1 MVVLATHRKIPSNT
15 ICTFPG
21 VAKAFVLKYRN
32 KFKTSGTAAIFA
44 PQTKSNRKIDDSDL
58 RNAVFGLLH
67 EPPTNHG
74 INRTSW
80 TMPLLSRVLK
90 ENGRQIGTA
99 VIAKMI
105 KGAGYKAKFRSLE
118 PDRSCRPPP
127 SESLTVWPVLGIAAP
142 IAESSVSICWP
153 RVSAPSA
160 KANNGLRPGFKPRFL
175 ASFFSTCRSSAPAG
189 RDLSWRRQHQ
199 RNITGR
205 GPCELQTPPAGT
217 EGGNIREGEPK
228 NPHPIEGRRAD
239 Q

>member
-1 MVVLATHRKIPSNT
+1 MRLPSLRRLALLPQLRPLLTNLLHRELGDIPDLAVLLQHLHNGRLRDRNRAMVVLATHRKIPSKT
-15 ICTFPG
+15 ICAFLG

-99 VIAKMI
+99 VMEMARINQLE
-105 KGAGYKAKFRSLE
+105 GFSL
-118 PDRSCRPPP
+118 PTTHISVLIVCTAVALDHTSVGHCHA
-127 SESLTVWPVLGIAAP
+127 SERCSP
-142 IAESSVSICWP
+142 
-153 RVSAPSA
+153 
-160 KANNGLRPGFKPRFL
+160 
-175 ASFFSTCRSSAPAG
+175 
-189 RDLSWRRQHQ
+189 Q
-199 RNITGR
+199 
-205 GPCELQTPPAGT
+205 
-217 EGGNIREGEPK
+217 
-228 NPHPIEGRRAD
+228 
-239 Q
+239 